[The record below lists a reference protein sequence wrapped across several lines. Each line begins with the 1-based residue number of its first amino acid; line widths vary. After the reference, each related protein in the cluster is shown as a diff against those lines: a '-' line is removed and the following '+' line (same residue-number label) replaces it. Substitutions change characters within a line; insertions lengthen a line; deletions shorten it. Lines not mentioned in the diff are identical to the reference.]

1 MKITY
6 AIMVCNESRDLY
18 SLISF
23 LKNVIDEEDD
33 INVLIDTAHSTESVK
48 SVIEHFKD
56 DVVTCER
63 AFDGNFA
70 EHRNFH
76 ISKCT
81 GDYIF
86 VLDPDEMPQELII
99 KRIKEVI
106 STTGADFL
114 MIPRINIVLGA
125 TRKWCEDHDF
135 GDKVNE
141 LGWIN
146 WPDYNGRIFKNNGI
160 IKYGNALHEKIQGY
174 TNMKLI
180 ADNPGLALYHIK
192 SVDKDNNRWSNG
204 SYVSPKNDNLYDTL
218 M

>member
-1 MKITY
+1 
-6 AIMVCNESRDLY
+6 MVCNESRDLY

-23 LKNVIDEEDD
+23 LKGVIDEEDD

-63 AFDGNFA
+63 SFDGNFA

-86 VLDPDEMPQELII
+86 MLDPDEMPQELII
-99 KRIKEVI
+99 KRIKEII

-125 TRKWCEDHDF
+125 TRKWC
-135 GDKVNE
+135 
-141 LGWIN
+141 
-146 WPDYNGRIFKNNGI
+146 
-160 IKYGNALHEKIQGY
+160 
-174 TNMKLI
+174 
-180 ADNPGLALYHIK
+180 
-192 SVDKDNNRWSNG
+192 
-204 SYVSPKNDNLYDTL
+204 
-218 M
+218 

>member
-6 AIMVCNESRDLY
+6 AITVCNESRDLY

-23 LKNVIDEEDD
+23 LKGVIDEEDD

-56 DVVTCER
+56 DIVTCER
-63 AFDGNFA
+63 SFDGNFA

-86 VLDPDEMPQELII
+86 VLDPDEMPQELMITRVKEII
-99 KRIKEVI
+99 TSSE
-106 STTGADFL
+106 ADFL

-125 TRKWCEDHDF
+125 TRKWYKDHDF

-141 LGWIN
+141 LGWVN

-160 IKYGNALHEKIQGY
+160 IKYGNALHEKIQGF
-174 TNMKLI
+174 TNMK
-180 ADNPGLALYHIK
+180 AVVDNHSLALYHIK
-192 SVDKDNNRWSNG
+192 SEDKDNN
-204 SYVSPKNDNLYDTL
+204 